1 MTTGFLS
8 TKLTTFDH
16 QFGHYSQT
24 PVMLIDRFSKRTWQF
39 EVVFFYVSSSKRCKI
54 PYFLEG
60 SFKSTFFSSEDLSW
74 SSNIKPSEV

>member
-24 PVMLIDRFSKRTWQF
+24 PVMVIDRFSKRTWQF
-39 EVVFFYVSSSKRCKI
+39 EVGVFYVSSKRCKI
-54 PYFLEG
+54 FGYFLDM
-60 SFKSTFFSSEDLSW
+60 FL
-74 SSNIKPSEV
+74 